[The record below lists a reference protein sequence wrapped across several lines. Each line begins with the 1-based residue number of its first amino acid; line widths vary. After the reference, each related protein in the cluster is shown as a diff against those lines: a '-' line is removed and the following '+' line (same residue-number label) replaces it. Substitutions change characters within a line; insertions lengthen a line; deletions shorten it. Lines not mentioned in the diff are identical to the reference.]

1 MTRIGAFVLAAALAI
16 GACGPADATAA
27 GFIIEVN
34 STSITQVDSF
44 TLRTPEGVR
53 LQFSVGRLELEGGAF
68 PAGHLRE
75 HMTLGQPV
83 AVAYRQEGGTRV
95 AYRLVDATWLQP

>member
-1 MTRIGAFVLAAALAI
+1 MNAFRLLLLIPLLLVV
-16 GACGPADATAA
+16 ACGPPSQTLA
-27 GFIIEVN
+27 GFVVDMK

-44 TLRTPEGVR
+44 TLRTPEGEEVV
-53 LQFSVGRLELEGGAF
+53 FAVGPLELDGGAF

-75 HMTLGQPV
+75 HMALNQPV
-83 AVAYRQEGGTRV
+83 AVAFREEASRRV